1 MQSTMINSAEN
12 RPLFTDLA
20 FMSRIERA
28 TKSIPAPVQW
38 RLLTLALVLNDLL
51 MTGLAFRVAYF
62 LRFDLSF
69 PFFRHDAIPSL
80 LFYRRLVLVLI
91 PVWLLIFV
99 LIGLYSRRN
108 LLGGTQEYSK
118 AFHATTIG
126 MFAVIAAGFL
136 LPEFIFARGWLLMAW
151 GFAFFFVA
159 LGRFF
164 LRRAVYFARGQGYF
178 ISNAVII
185 GGNNEGFSL
194 AEQLQSWKT
203 SGLHLV
209 GFVDEIVPAGTRLFR
224 NLYSLGTVDQ
234 LDKIIADYNV
244 EELILATSAISSRD
258 NVTDIFRRFGSCPN
272 LHVRLSS
279 GLYEIITTGLRVK
292 EFAFV
297 PLVEVNQVRL
307 TGIDQALKLVLDYSL
322 TIPVTI
328 LAFPVMLLI
337 GLAIKLDS
345 PGPVIYR
352 RRVMGVNG
360 RMFDAFK
367 FRTMAVNGDEILEAN
382 PVLKAELAQNHK
394 LKEDPRITRVGKLLR
409 QTSLDELPQLFNVL
423 RGEMSL
429 VGPRM
434 ITQPEMEK
442 YSRWDMNLLTMRPGI
457 TGLWQ
462 VSGRSD
468 VSYDERVRMDM
479 YYIRNWSIWLDIQL
493 VLQTFPAV
501 IKRRG
506 AY

>member
-1 MQSTMINSAEN
+1 MG
-12 RPLFTDLA
+12 
-20 FMSRIERA
+20 RIERA
-28 TKSIPAPVQW
+28 SKSLPVKLQW
-38 RLLTLALVLNDLL
+38 RLLVLALILNDLA

-62 LRFDLSF
+62 LRFELGF
-69 PFFRHDAIPSL
+69 PFFRQDAVPSL
-80 LFYRRLVLVLI
+80 IYYRRLVLIFI
-91 PVWLLIFV
+91 PVWLLIFA
-99 LIGLYSRRN
+99 LTGLYSQRN

-118 AFHATTIG
+118 AYHATTIG
-126 MFAVIAAGFL
+126 MFSVIAAGFL
-136 LPEFIFARGWLLMAW
+136 LPEFVFARGWLLLAW

-159 LGRFF
+159 LGRFV
-164 LRRAVYFARGQGYF
+164 LRRVVYFARGHGYYV
-178 ISNAVII
+178 SNAVII
-185 GGNNEGFSL
+185 GGNDEGLSL
-194 AEQLQSWKT
+194 AEQLLSWKT
-203 SGLHLV
+203 SGLHVV

-224 NLYSLGTVDQ
+224 NLYSLGAVDQ
-234 LDKIIADYNV
+234 LDKIIADYGV

-272 LHVRLSS
+272 IHVRLSS

-292 EFAFV
+292 EFAYV

-307 TGIDQALKLVLDYSL
+307 TGIDRALKLVLDYSL
-322 TIPVTI
+322 TIPIMI
-328 LAFPVMLLI
+328 LAFPIMLLI
-337 GLAIKLDS
+337 GLAIRLDS

-367 FRTMAVNGDEILEAN
+367 FRSMAVNGDEILEAN
-382 PVLKAELAQNHK
+382 LALKEELAQNHK
-394 LKEDPRITRVGKLLR
+394 LKVDPRITRVGRLLR
-409 QTSLDELPQLFNVL
+409 KTSLDELPQLFNVL

-493 VLQTFPAV
+493 VIQTFPAV